1 MEKGQRCKLF
11 RKLWSSEG
19 STQGVPG
26 TARRLPAVGFGI
38 IVCGVLLDFII
49 EYDLVS
55 REHGGDALII
65 PDSVSQQG
73 HARIILLTP
82 SWTHSGK
89 PAEERTA
96 NILPPTPTP
105 TEKARPPALCW
116 LHRGAADWS
125 QKTSVVESTL
135 VTMPHLPPPPHPREH
150 VDTVT
155 QEEHCPQRRKA
166 ALAFLRGNCLN
177 QLPRLFRTGLG
188 YSGGRVQ
195 PSGLPAREDSGPPT
209 WVRSVLTRSLVPAAA
224 QESSPLA
231 SNPTPSEAVSELK
244 SWKKSS
250 QRRSMWTVNHVE
262 GTKLRMS
269 KRRSSYRPEDQE
281 AFYRLLED
289 PVIQSFLEADIFLKV
304 SDKYLLSMVVEY
316 FGRVGLPGHLYNRI
330 HFFLALYIASDM
342 EEDDPTSK
350 QSIFQFLLGRKHW
363 PDLYKEFLK
372 LKVEFF
378 HAMEHRA
385 WVTPDLCE
393 EIQAQN
399 PHHWVWSRE
408 RQGSP

>member
-1 MEKGQRCKLF
+1 SSTSAASETAASQQDPAKKSEEKQRMEGKPGVCE
-11 RKLWSSEG
+11 RKSTVFPRWVPPLI
-19 STQGVPG
+19 TQGPSSLLAAAQDGSPLASSSAPPEAVSEQS
-26 TARRLPAVGFGI
+26 TRRM
-38 IVCGVLLDFII
+38 
-49 EYDLVS
+49 
-55 REHGGDALII
+55 
-65 PDSVSQQG
+65 
-73 HARIILLTP
+73 
-82 SWTHSGK
+82 
-89 PAEERTA
+89 
-96 NILPPTPTP
+96 
-105 TEKARPPALCW
+105 
-116 LHRGAADWS
+116 RG
-125 QKTSVVESTL
+125 QK
-135 VTMPHLPPPPHPREH
+135 
-150 VDTVT
+150 
-155 QEEHCPQRRKA
+155 RK
-166 ALAFLRGNCLN
+166 
-177 QLPRLFRTGLG
+177 RLMYVKG
-188 YSGGRVQ
+188 GGRVQ
-195 PSGLPAREDSGPPT
+195 PSG
-209 WVRSVLTRSLVPAAA
+209 WVRSVLTQSLVPAAA

-231 SNPTPSEAVSELK
+231 SNPTPSEAVSELT

-250 QRRSMWTVNHVE
+250 RRRSMWTVNHVE

-269 KRRSSYRPEDQE
+269 KRRSSYRPEDRE

-342 EEDDPTSK
+342 EEDNPTSK
-350 QSIFQFLLGRKHW
+350 RSIFQFLLGREHW

-399 PHHWVWSRE
+399 PHHWVWSRV
-408 RQGSP
+408 RQGVP